1 MIPLAQPV
9 PLEAANGFSAAE
21 FVTLLAEV
29 FERAAWVAEAVA
41 PLRPFATVT
50 ALHDAML
57 AVVARAP
64 DKAVT
69 EFLNRHP
76 DLAGPSAR
84 KDPLTAHSA
93 REQAG
98 AGLDRLTAEETAR
111 LAAYN
116 ARYRANFGF
125 PFIICARRHT
135 KDAIFAEFERRVANE
150 AAEERRAALAEIIR
164 ITALRLVT
172 KVGGPGMPKVHGELT
187 THLLDVVQGCP
198 AAGVQIELYAVSAD
212 GSADLVATA
221 ISDENGRTP
230 APLIAGRPIPNGTY
244 ELRFSLGAY
253 VSGQTGSAFL
263 QMVPVRF
270 TTTEPEGH
278 YHIPLLFTPW
288 SYSIYRGS

>member
-69 EFLNRHP
+69 EFLNHHP

-125 PFIICARRHT
+125 PFIICALRHT
-135 KDAIFAEFERRVANE
+135 KDAIFAEFARRVVNE
-150 AAEERRAALAEIIR
+150 AAEERRAALAEITR

-172 KVGGPGMPKVHGELT
+172 RVSGPGMPKVHGELT
-187 THLLDVVQGCP
+187 THLLDVAQGRP
-198 AAGVQIELYAVSAD
+198 AAGVPIELYTVSAD

-221 ISDENGRTP
+221 ISDEDGRAP
-230 APLIAGRPIPNGTY
+230 APLIVGRPIPSGTY
-244 ELRFSLGAY
+244 ELRFWLGAY
-253 VSGQTGSAFL
+253 TSGQTGSTFL

-270 TTTEPEGH
+270 TTAEPERD

-288 SYSIYRGS
+288 SYTIYRGS

>member
-1 MIPLAQPV
+1 L
-9 PLEAANGFSAAE
+9 
-21 FVTLLAEV
+21 
-29 FERAAWVAEAVA
+29 
-41 PLRPFATVT
+41 
-50 ALHDAML
+50 
-57 AVVARAP
+57 
-64 DKAVT
+64 
-69 EFLNRHP
+69 
-76 DLAGPSAR
+76 
-84 KDPLTAHSA
+84 
-93 REQAG
+93 
-98 AGLDRLTAEETAR
+98 
-111 LAAYN
+111 
-116 ARYRANFGF
+116 
-125 PFIICARRHT
+125 RHT
-135 KDAIFAEFERRVANE
+135 KDAIFAEFERRLTNDT
-150 AAEERRAALAEIIR
+150 AEERRAALAEIAR

-172 KVGGPGMPKVHGELT
+172 KVSGPGMPKVHGELT
-187 THLLDVVQGCP
+187 THLLDVAQGRP

-230 APLIAGRPIPNGTY
+230 ASLIAGRPIPNGTY

>member
-84 KDPLTAHSA
+84 KGDYPS
-93 REQAG
+93 
-98 AGLDRLTAEETAR
+98 LD
-111 LAAYN
+111 
-116 ARYRANFGF
+116 
-125 PFIICARRHT
+125 
-135 KDAIFAEFERRVANE
+135 
-150 AAEERRAALAEIIR
+150 
-164 ITALRLVT
+164 
-172 KVGGPGMPKVHGELT
+172 
-187 THLLDVVQGCP
+187 
-198 AAGVQIELYAVSAD
+198 
-212 GSADLVATA
+212 
-221 ISDENGRTP
+221 
-230 APLIAGRPIPNGTY
+230 
-244 ELRFSLGAY
+244 
-253 VSGQTGSAFL
+253 
-263 QMVPVRF
+263 
-270 TTTEPEGH
+270 
-278 YHIPLLFTPW
+278 
-288 SYSIYRGS
+288 

>member
-1 MIPLAQPV
+1 MPRMQPV
-9 PLEAANGFSAAE
+9 PLDSVNGLSQAE

-57 AVVARAP
+57 AAVAAAP

-135 KDAIFAEFERRVANE
+135 KDAIFAEFEERIRGEQQSLLAARLLVRRREPDPEQADE
-150 AAEERRAALAEIIR
+150 HRARLHQPLHLAR
-164 ITALRLVT
+164 
-172 KVGGPGMPKVHGELT
+172 
-187 THLLDVVQGCP
+187 
-198 AAGVQIELYAVSAD
+198 QIDAD
-212 GSADLVATA
+212 GNIFATA
-221 ISDENGRTP
+221 PQPRPLGTP
-230 APLIAGRPIPNGTY
+230 CSCATTP
-244 ELRFSLGAY
+244 S
-253 VSGQTGSAFL
+253 SC
-263 QMVPVRF
+263 VR
-270 TTTEPEGH
+270 
-278 YHIPLLFTPW
+278 
-288 SYSIYRGS
+288 